1 MPIINFTGL
10 ATGLDSGSMIDQ
22 LVSVERSRATVY
34 QQRISSLNR
43 QGTIVDDLTA
53 KLATLRDRVLAL
65 DTPVE
70 LRATRI
76 AASDDRHVTV
86 AAAGA
91 SAGSHSLRVGGL
103 ARAQTVSSIAF
114 DSSAAGAAGDGSIDI
129 TTGGTTA
136 SVSWTAADS
145 LAAIAQRINDAS
157 TGVSASVLYD
167 GSKYRLVA
175 TARAT
180 GTAAASTF
188 VETGDALGWSQPGAI
203 KTPAADASF
212 TLDGIPMTRG
222 SNLVDDA
229 LPGVTLTLTAPH
241 AAADAD
247 TTLEITSDKDALR
260 DKLKGVVDAYNAVAG
275 VLDNQLRYD
284 GVKKGDDTLFGDS
297 TLRRLQGSL
306 TRLVTGR
313 HGGKT
318 LAELGAAIDR
328 TGRLT
333 LDTTKLERA
342 LTDDPTALQSLLVD
356 GGLATKVADLA
367 EQHTRSGTGILVGKG
382 KALDAQV
389 KLYQTD
395 VDRIEDAAT
404 RLGDRL
410 REQFSALEK
419 AVSTMKTQ
427 SSQLVAILGLG

>member
-1 MPIINFTGL
+1 MPVINFTGL

-22 LVSVERSRATVY
+22 LVAAEKSRATIY
-34 QQRISSLNR
+34 QQRISALNR

-70 LRATRI
+70 LKTTRI

-91 SAGSHSLRVGGL
+91 STGSHALRVGGL
-103 ARAQTVSSIAF
+103 ARAQTVSSIGFA
-114 DSSAAGAAGDGSIDI
+114 SSAAGAAGDGSIDI

-136 SVSWTAADS
+136 TVSWTSADS
-145 LAAIAQRINDAS
+145 LATIAQRINDAGS
-157 TGVSASVLYD
+157 GVSASVLYD
-167 GSKYRLVA
+167 GSQYRLVA

-203 KTPAADASF
+203 KTAAADASF
-212 TLDGIPMTRG
+212 TLDGIAMTRG
-222 SNLVDDA
+222 KNVVDDA
-229 LPGVTLTLTAPH
+229 LPGVTLTLTATH

-247 TTLEITSDKDALR
+247 TTLEITTDQAALR
-260 DKLKGVVDAYNAVAG
+260 DKVKGVVDAYNAVAG
-275 VLDNQLRYD
+275 VLDSQLRYD
-284 GVKKGDDTLFGDS
+284 GVKKGTDTLFGDS

-306 TRLVTGR
+306 TQLVTSR

-318 LAELGAAIDR
+318 LAELGATIDR
-328 TGRLT
+328 TGRVV
-333 LDTTKLERA
+333 LDATKLERA
-342 LTDDPTALQSLLVD
+342 LTDDPNAVQSLLVD
-356 GGLATKVADLA
+356 GGLAGKLAGLA
-367 EQHTRSGTGILVGKG
+367 EQYTRTGNGILAGKG

-389 KLYQTD
+389 KLYQAD

-427 SSQLVAILGLG
+427 SSQLVAILGQG